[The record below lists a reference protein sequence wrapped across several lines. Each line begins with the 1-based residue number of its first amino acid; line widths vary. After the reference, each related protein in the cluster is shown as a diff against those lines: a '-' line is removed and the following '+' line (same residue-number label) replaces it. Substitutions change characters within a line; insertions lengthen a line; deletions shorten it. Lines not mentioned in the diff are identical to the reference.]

1 MPAGAFESRR
11 SGMPSFETDGL
22 KINYIVEGEGPSIVL
37 VHGFTVNLHGNWRV
51 TGVVEALVADGRKV
65 IALDVRGHGRSDK
78 PHDPEAYRGLKIAE
92 DVIALMDHLGVDRAD
107 LMGFSMGGVI
117 SLALLFSFP
126 QRVGAVIVGGVADD
140 HPTIGRAPWR
150 DAQQVAMARG
160 SMLSVAAGLVAED
173 VSTITDPNA
182 ALLRPFADQP
192 WNDPKALAAFAA
204 AGSVD
209 FEADDFAR
217 VRNPVLVIIEDQ
229 APGGAAKLAA
239 AIPGARYIVTP
250 GTHMTVCSSPEF
262 KQAVLAFL
270 AETSPTRVPEGAS

>member
-1 MPAGAFESRR
+1 
-11 SGMPSFETDGL
+11 MPSFETDGL
-22 KINYIVEGEGPSIVL
+22 KINYIVEGEGPPIVL
-37 VHGFTVNLHGNWRV
+37 VHGFAVNLHGNWRV
-51 TGVVEALVADGRKV
+51 TGVVEALVADGRQV

-107 LMGFSMGGVI
+107 LMGFSMGGI
-117 SLALLFSFP
+117 IALALLFSYP
-126 QRVGAVIVGGVADD
+126 QRLGAVVVSGAGDD
-140 HPTIGRAPWR
+140 GAGGRAPWL
-150 DAQQVAMARG
+150 DAEQVARTREI
-160 SMLSVAAGLVAED
+160 MLSVAAGLVADD

-182 ALLRPFADQP
+182 AFLRAFADQP
-192 WNDPKALAAFAA
+192 WNDLEALAALYR
-204 AGSVD
+204 GVNVD

-217 VRNPVLVIIEDQ
+217 VRNPVLVTIEDQ

-270 AETSPTRVPEGAS
+270 AETSLARVAEGASSGGPTS

>member
-1 MPAGAFESRR
+1 
-11 SGMPSFETDGL
+11 MPSFETDGL

-107 LMGFSMGGVI
+107 LMGFSMGGI
-117 SLALLFSFP
+117 IALALLFSYP
-126 QRVGAVIVGGVADD
+126 QRLGAVVVSGAGDD
-140 HPTIGRAPWR
+140 GAGGRAPWL
-150 DAQQVAMARG
+150 DAEQVARTREI
-160 SMLSVAAGLVAED
+160 MLSVAAGLVADD

-182 ALLRPFADQP
+182 AFLRAFADQP
-192 WNDPKALAAFAA
+192 WNDLEALAALYR
-204 AGSVD
+204 GVNVD

-217 VRNPVLVIIEDQ
+217 VRNPVLVTIEDQ

-270 AETSPTRVPEGAS
+270 AETSPTRVPESAS